1 MLDVKYYKKWFVVLI
16 AAALLAVSPLFAAAQ
31 YTGDAV
37 KRDRLVS
44 VLRSKR
50 FQTRDIVQIIRENGV
65 DFRLTSDV
73 QNELTTA
80 GARPPVLDAVKS
92 NYRGGAPSGS
102 AKASSTV
109 GTKGAPRNTY
119 NGLID
124 QAVEAFDGRK
134 DLKATNDLLNR
145 AVAMQPSNPRAHQF
159 LGFLNLYGYKN
170 FNESEKHW
178 KKAISLGGSAVL
190 RVIHDRGG
198 GTFVASNQGSLYIA
212 KNTVRFESD
221 DNKATFETSDS
232 NIKKIEVNSKLKR
245 MFQFK
250 GGSFKIEL
258 VKEDKTANYNF
269 APLSGKTDESKMII
283 RLIGK

>member
-1 MLDVKYYKKWFVVLI
+1 MKAIRQYFTLMI
-16 AAALLAVSPLFAAAQ
+16 ALALLVVAPLGASGQ
-31 YTGDAV
+31 PGGDPV
-37 KRDRLVS
+37 KRDRLVK

-65 DFRLTSDV
+65 DFRLNSEI
-73 QNELTTA
+73 QNELVAA
-80 GARPPVLDAVKS
+80 GARPPILDAVKS
-92 NYRGGAPSGS
+92 NYRGGAASNS

-124 QAVEAFDGRK
+124 QAVEAYDVRK
-134 DLKATNDLLNR
+134 DLKATSDLLNR
-145 AVAMQPSNPRAHQF
+145 AVAMQPSNPRGHQF

-170 FNESEKHW
+170 FNEAERHW

-190 RVIHDRGG
+190 RVIHDRGS
-198 GTFVASNQGSLYIA
+198 GTFAASNQGSLYIA
-212 KNTVRFESD
+212 KNNVRFESD

-232 NIKKIEVNSKLKR
+232 NIKKIDVNSKLKR
-245 MFQFK
+245 LFQFK

-258 VKEDKTANYNF
+258 EKEDKTTNYNF